1 MNYTD
6 LRKGDHLPM
15 VGVLQHLLN
24 RTGASLA
31 TDGVFGVKT
40 EAAVRAFQRPR
51 GLVSDG
57 IVGDKTWAR
66 LTAGVTLPIVDSVDV
81 TDPTFLKQD
90 AGDIQRAGG
99 YPLLVGGM
107 CNGLE
112 QTVSLLA
119 GYRSVFLLRLHG
131 HGTAGYA
138 SVTSGEEMDLTER
151 SSIFSDR
158 RVMSVLG
165 RLRSVFGPY
174 GSVEFIEC
182 STGRGHLGR
191 RLLSELAATLGV
203 PVTAATV
210 DQPFGRL
217 WSFRLFGPTVTEIPG
232 GMSLEAWCRFLPTF
246 AGMTVA

>member
-90 AGDIQRAGG
+90 AGDIQRAADVPYWSGG
-99 YPLLVGGM
+99 
-107 CNGLE
+107 C
-112 QTVSLLA
+112 A
-119 GYRSVFLLRLHG
+119 
-131 HGTAGYA
+131 
-138 SVTSGEEMDLTER
+138 MD
-151 SSIFSDR
+151 
-158 RVMSVLG
+158 
-165 RLRSVFGPY
+165 
-174 GSVEFIEC
+174 
-182 STGRGHLGR
+182 
-191 RLLSELAATLGV
+191 
-203 PVTAATV
+203 
-210 DQPFGRL
+210 
-217 WSFRLFGPTVTEIPG
+217 
-232 GMSLEAWCRFLPTF
+232 
-246 AGMTVA
+246 